1 MILIRDQIHEDE
13 MQETKNPQKEHK
25 IKEKQKQSCDEI
37 KKIQDLMTIVNQVKK
52 LKKKSTKL
60 EFLKQQLSIDES
72 SFKAS
77 TDQELNQL
85 INDLRKKFYNSDEEE
100 QNSL

>member
-1 MILIRDQIHEDE
+1 
-13 MQETKNPQKEHK
+13 
-25 IKEKQKQSCDEI
+25 
-37 KKIQDLMTIVNQVKK
+37 MTIVNQVKK

-77 TDQELNQL
+77 TDQELN
-85 INDLRKKFYNSDEEE
+85 
-100 QNSL
+100 